1 MTRYDGDAVAVAGS
15 VIEAATRAGFSEI
28 RARSMV
34 KLGGF
39 WAGLETPV
47 PVATAVDETDPAISE
62 LAAVQEQAEVVLG
75 EVQPNS
81 QVATYLHRALLIL
94 APLGEDL
101 PFHALATTGSAHS
114 YVNKEGCRELTTDMK
129 NALKLLGLS
138 HAQNRTI
145 LSRDSWWSARPL
157 LFFLA
162 KPFTD
167 TYDLL

>member
-15 VIEAATRAGFSEI
+15 VIEAATRAGFSDI
-28 RARSMV
+28 HARSMV

-81 QVATYLHRALLIL
+81 QVVTYLHRALLIL

-114 YVNKEGCRELTTDMK
+114 YVNKEGCR
-129 NALKLLGLS
+129 
-138 HAQNRTI
+138 
-145 LSRDSWWSARPL
+145 
-157 LFFLA
+157 LA
-162 KPFTD
+162 S
-167 TYDLL
+167 